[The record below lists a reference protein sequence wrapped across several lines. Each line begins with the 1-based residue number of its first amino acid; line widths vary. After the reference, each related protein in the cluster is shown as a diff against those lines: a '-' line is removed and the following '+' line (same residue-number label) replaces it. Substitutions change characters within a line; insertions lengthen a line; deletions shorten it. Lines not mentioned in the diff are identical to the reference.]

1 MKREKIIIVGYGGHA
16 KSIIDS
22 IKWADIYNIIGYT
35 DLEDKNM
42 DIPYLGND
50 DCLQQ
55 LYDEGIHNIAFGL
68 GYMGEFDIRES
79 LYEKVKAIGFQLPVI
94 TDPTSTI
101 AIDAEIGEG
110 SFIGKHAVINAA
122 SRIGKLCIINTG
134 AIIEH
139 ENIIGDYTHVA
150 VGTVICGNVHIGNRC
165 LLGANSTIIQG
176 VTIQD
181 NSIIGA
187 GSVVLSDVRENETVV
202 GIPARTI
209 KRR

>member
-1 MKREKIIIVGYGGHA
+1 MKREKIVIVGYGGHA

-22 IKWADIYNIIGYT
+22 IKRADIFDILGYT
-35 DLEDKNM
+35 DIEDKQM

-55 LYDEGIHNIAFGL
+55 LYDEGARNIAFGL
-68 GYMGEFDIRES
+68 GYMGKSDIRES
-79 LYEKVKAIGFQLPVI
+79 LYERVKAIGFQLPVI
-94 TDPTSTI
+94 ADPTSTI
-101 AIDAEIGEG
+101 AIDAEIREG

-139 ENIIGDYTHVA
+139 ENVIGDYTHVA

-181 NSIIGA
+181 HSIIGA

>member
-1 MKREKIIIVGYGGHA
+1 MKREKIVIVGYGGHA

-22 IKWADIYNIIGYT
+22 IKRADNLDIFGYT
-35 DLEDKNM
+35 DIEDKHM
-42 DIPYLGND
+42 DIQYLGND
-50 DCLQQ
+50 DRLQQ
-55 LYDEGIHNIAFGL
+55 LYDEGVRNIAFGL
-68 GYMGEFDIRES
+68 GYMGESDIRES
-79 LYEKVKAIGFQLPVI
+79 LYERVKAIGFQLPVI

-110 SFIGKHAVINAA
+110 SFIGKHAVVNAA

-139 ENIIGDYTHVA
+139 ENVIGDYTHVA

-181 NSIIGA
+181 HSIIGA